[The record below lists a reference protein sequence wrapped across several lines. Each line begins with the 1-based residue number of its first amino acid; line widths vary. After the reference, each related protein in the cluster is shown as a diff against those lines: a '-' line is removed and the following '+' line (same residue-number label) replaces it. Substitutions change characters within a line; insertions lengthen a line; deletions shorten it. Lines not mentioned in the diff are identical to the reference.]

1 MSTRFL
7 RAGVLAAGRGER
19 LRTRPSDLKPLARI
33 GDSTLIEHVLNSMA
47 EAGVSEVV
55 VIINEDSRAVR
66 EHVAR
71 SDWPFAL
78 RWIVETTP
86 TSMHSFLRL
95 VEALASDGNDGPFL
109 LSTVDTVTSPRAYAK
124 FFEQAR
130 ASHAAVT
137 LALTSPGDDE
147 KPLLVRMSSGDSRVE
162 AFGEGNYATAGIY
175 AVRPIVLREADEARR
190 DGIDAL
196 RNFLGRL
203 LERGYHLAGIPI
215 AGSIDVDHP
224 RDIAAAE
231 MLLRTAQE

>member
-1 MSTRFL
+1 MSVRFL

-19 LRTRPSDLKPLARI
+19 LRSRPSDLKPLARI
-33 GDSTLIEHVLNSMA
+33 GDSTLIEHVLKSMG
-47 EAGVSEVV
+47 EAGASEVV

-66 EHVAR
+66 DHVAR
-71 SDWPFAL
+71 SDWPFAV

-95 VEALASDGNDGPFL
+95 VETLASDGNDGPFL
-109 LSTVDTVTSPRAYAK
+109 LSTVDTVTNPNTYRDFMERA
-124 FFEQAR
+124 R
-130 ASHAAVT
+130 GSGAAIT
-137 LALTSPGDDE
+137 LALTFPGDDE
-147 KPLLVRMSSGDSRVE
+147 KPLLVRITPGDSRIA
-162 AFGEGNYATAGIY
+162 AFGEGDYATAGVY

-203 LERGYHLAGIPI
+203 LERGYDLAGIPI

-231 MLLRTAQE
+231 MLLRSAQE

>member
-1 MSTRFL
+1 MSIQFL

-19 LRTRPSDLKPLARI
+19 LRSRPSDLKPLARI
-33 GDSTLIEHVLNSMA
+33 GDSTLIEHVLKSMA
-47 EAGVSEVV
+47 EAGASEVV

-66 EHVAR
+66 DHVAR

-95 VEALASDGNDGPFL
+95 VETLASDGNDGPFL
-109 LSTVDTVTSPRAYAK
+109 LSTVDTVTSPKAYRDFIQRACG
-124 FFEQAR
+124 
-130 ASHAAVT
+130 SDAAVT
-137 LALTSPGDDE
+137 LALTCPGGDE
-147 KPLLVRMSSGDSRVE
+147 KPLLVRTMPGDSRIA
-162 AFGEGNYATAGIY
+162 AFGEGNYATAGVY

-196 RNFLGRL
+196 RTFLGRL
-203 LERGYHLAGIPI
+203 LERGYDLAGIPI
-215 AGSIDVDHP
+215 AESIDVDRP

-231 MLLRTAQE
+231 MLLRSAPE